1 MNRNALRAIIKRKMN
16 CVKYAFVGLLLLCST
31 SCNQE
36 RIDELEAEVWKLEK
50 QNQALQEHIDELE
63 MVISRYESACAEY
76 SAQQSKRDWHKQIA
90 EQHIRTAEFWRQSG
104 NEFMYESHMQNAQN
118 ELDMIP

>member
-1 MNRNALRAIIKRKMN
+1 MN
-16 CVKYAFVGLLLLCST
+16 CVKYAFIGLLLLCSA

-63 MVISRYESACAEY
+63 MEISGYESACAEY

-90 EQHIRTAEFWRQSG
+90 EQHIRTAEFWRQNG
-104 NEFMYESHMQNAQN
+104 DEFMYESHMRNAQN
-118 ELDMIP
+118 ELDMMP

>member
-1 MNRNALRAIIKRKMN
+1 MN
-16 CVKYAFVGLLLLCST
+16 CIKYSFICLLMLGSA

-90 EQHIRTAEFWRQSG
+90 EQHIRTAEFWRQNG
-104 NEFMYESHMQNAQN
+104 NEFMCESHMQNAQN
-118 ELDMIP
+118 ELDMMP